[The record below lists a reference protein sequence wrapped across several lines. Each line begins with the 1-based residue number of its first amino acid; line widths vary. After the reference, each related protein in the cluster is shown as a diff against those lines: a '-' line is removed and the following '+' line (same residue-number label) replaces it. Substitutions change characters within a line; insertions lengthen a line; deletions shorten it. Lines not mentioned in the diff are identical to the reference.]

1 MDDYGSLSFGDK
13 SLVFLLYVNGVEH
26 YIYFSSLYPL
36 KGILLKIR
44 VHFFHY
50 HVFVVL
56 VFGGKGLTL

>member
-1 MDDYGSLSFGDK
+1 M
-13 SLVFLLYVNGVEH
+13 YVYTCVYVYTRAH
-26 YIYFSSLYPL
+26 THIYFSSLYPL